1 MLSLLDY
8 QIIGALA
15 YSAQF
20 RFPLTKDEVFNR
32 LLSSDQALL
41 IQQNYVGDLGSLQ
54 TSKKQPPITKE
65 DLNSRLNKLK
75 SVGIIEEFGG
85 YFYLS
90 ACLENREGLQNL
102 IQLKKHKKLEA
113 EKLKKQAWRL
123 KDFFRKQPQILAA
136 GFTGALAVDN
146 PELEPDLDLIMIVQ
160 KNRLWLT
167 RLVVLLRALV
177 LGKKR
182 PFWGKNKKNKD
193 HWCFNLWLEENKMC
207 LPNHQR
213 NIYSAYEAAQ
223 INWFYDPYNYRAKFY
238 QQNQWLEKY
247 LAHFSIKKI
256 DDTLDAA
263 VDGEFVENSNKGGLL
278 SFCATLLNKLI
289 FLIWRTYLC
298 HRNKIPLINLT
309 LGQAF
314 LHDDAS
320 YKQLL
325 DRWHKQLNLVF
336 VKLKQTSAQA

>member
-8 QIIGALA
+8 QIIGTLA

-20 RFPLTKDEVFNR
+20 KFPLTKDEIFNR

-41 IQQNYVGDLGSLQ
+41 VKRNYMVDLEVAE
-54 TSKKQPPITKE
+54 TSKKVPPLIKK
-65 DLNSRLNKLK
+65 DLEFGLKKLK
-75 SVGIIEEFGG
+75 RIGVVEELGG
-85 YFYLS
+85 SFYLS
-90 ACLENREGLQNL
+90 ACLKNNEELQNL
-102 IQLKKHKKLEA
+102 IQQKKHKKRKSK
-113 EKLKKQAWRL
+113 KLKKQAWRL
-123 KDFFRKQPQILAA
+123 KTFFRKQPQILAA

-167 RLVVLLRALV
+167 RSVVLLRALI

-182 PFWGKNKKNKD
+182 PFWEKNKKDKD
-193 HWCFNLWLEENKMC
+193 QWCFNLWLEEGAMC

-213 NIYSAYEAAQ
+213 NTYSAYEAAQ
-223 INWFYDPYNYRAKFY
+223 INWFYDPYNFRAKFY

-247 LAHFSIKKI
+247 LAHFPLKRAN
-256 DDTLDAA
+256 DAPDA
-263 VDGEFVENSNKGGLL
+263 VVDNEFMEKSNKGGLL
-278 SFCATLLNKLI
+278 DYCAALLNKLI
-289 FLIWRTYLC
+289 FFTWKLYLC
-298 HRNKIPLINLT
+298 HRNKIPLINLS
-309 LGQAF
+309 LSQAF

-325 DRWHKQLNLVF
+325 DEWHKQLNLVF
-336 VKLKQTSAQA
+336 VKLK